1 MMPSIAVNSITHA
14 ATQHI
19 IAGLARGVAGG
30 GGKFG
35 TKKEIIRKNKV
46 HDRDT
51 KSTRSGYIKD
61 TIGIYKGHD
70 RDT

>member
-19 IAGLARGVAGG
+19 IAGLARREERVAGG
-30 GGKFG
+30 GKFDSV
-35 TKKEIIRKNKV
+35 RKNKV

-51 KSTRSGYIKD
+51 
-61 TIGIYKGHD
+61 
-70 RDT
+70 